1 VHSASN
7 DVSYYVISTGSLS
20 FVFEGIIATV
30 FNSDASPGSVV
41 FSTGYSMHLGDAS
54 ISKSLED
61 SS

>member
-1 VHSASN
+1 MQSALN

-30 FNSDASPGSVV
+30 FSSGASPGSVL

-54 ISKSLED
+54 ISKSLEE